1 MKTLK
6 SLMVSLLLIFSSH
19 LFAQNFGQLLFNTD
33 YDYLYNNSPVRYI
46 EMLDYNNDGNLD
58 PVVFIR
64 GKLYYRPDTT
74 WLALEPFGQTTSSR
88 GLQYCNGGPLYGKLL
103 LLSSGGFSVVDP
115 SDWQFNTFQP
125 GTSNLQSFAYT
136 SDGTIYAFGN
146 DYNIFKSTDQG
157 LTFDQHI
164 RVGDGDPNINIG
176 SVSGSAGL
184 PIKISENGQYLS
196 IVGGFAEASANG
208 IDDIIYLYHSS
219 DFGATWQGQIL
230 GIDGVYGQVSNRNY
244 APFFENFSQM
254 SYEVDNDGKTHIV
267 INGYGKGVLE
277 GSTDTTD
284 VFPVLYWNSNYDKWT
299 AVTEPSNERPDDG
312 HGNVVSLLRPGNGIG
327 NAYPSLAITPNG
339 KGIFIL
345 WQTMEYTGGFNT
357 PFNIFPGDN
366 SGSSVPVYY
375 TDLKFTRGYDHT
387 PAFGGIEWSA
397 GSDVMSGLIDNSRT
411 EQYPILA
418 PHIEGDGAFLVR
430 IFFTYQYDAIPGV
443 SLFNQNSPSSE
454 TGWFYNSYFY
464 QGTSVDDDLISD
476 MDFYLAQNYPNPF
489 NPSTNIRYQIPEAGF
504 VTLKIYDVLGREVA
518 TLVEEEK
525 PAGSYEILF
534 RSILDNKPLTS
545 GIYLYKL
552 SADSY
557 TETKKMILL
566 K

>member
-1 MKTLK
+1 MKTLT
-6 SLMVSLLLIFSSH
+6 SLMVSLLLFFSSH
-19 LFAQNFGQLLFNTD
+19 LFAQDFGQLLFNTD

-88 GLQYCNGGPLYGKLL
+88 GLQYCNGGPLDGKLL

-115 SDWQFNTFQP
+115 STWQFNTFQP

-208 IDDIIYLYHSS
+208 IDDIIYLYHSP

-254 SYEVDNDGKTHIV
+254 SYEVDNDGKTHVV

-327 NAYPSLAITPNG
+327 NAYPTISITPEGNG
-339 KGIFIL
+339 MMIL
-345 WQTMEYTGGFNT
+345 WQSIEYTSGFGS
-357 PFNIFPGDN
+357 PFNIYPGDN
-366 SGSSVPVYY
+366 SGNSYPVYY
-375 TDLKFTRGYDHT
+375 TDINYVLGYDAG
-387 PAFGGIEWSA
+387 PNFGIEWLH
-397 GSDVMSGLIDNSRT
+397 GIWLYLPFDNSRT
-411 EQYPILA
+411 EQYPVLSPFFESTGVPFIY
-418 PHIEGDGAFLVR
+418 EGFY
-430 IFFTYQYDAIPGV
+430 IYQYDAIPGV
-443 SLFNQNSPSSE
+443 SLFNQNSPSVE
-454 TGWFYNSYFY
+454 TAWYYNSFLYL
-464 QGTSVDDDLISD
+464 GTSVDDDLISD
-476 MDFYLAQNYPNPF
+476 LDFYLAQNYPNPF
-489 NPSTNIRYQIPEAGF
+489 NPSTKIRWQSPVGSHQTIKVF
-504 VTLKIYDVLGREVA
+504 DVLGREVA
-518 TLVEEEK
+518 TLVDEYRN
-525 PAGSYEILF
+525 AGSYEVEFDAAGL
-534 RSILDNKPLTS
+534 SS
-545 GIYLYKL
+545 GIYF
-552 SADSY
+552 Y
-557 TETKKMILL
+557 TLKSGSFIKTLKMSVL